1 MKTCQGTR
9 KMVSLCPLFS
19 QRNELSKETQF
30 PNFWH
35 CTALGYPLEAF
46 SAPQQSL
53 TWTESGGIM
62 ANIWA
67 GVGWDGEIVG
77 GQWQPQPVIHLTGT
91 VLPFTDFTLRGFPTC
106 RLLPYSDRKVNSL
119 TSMAQS
125 MVKTAPSRRRAW
137 PQRQHEVSPRIHLKS
152 PVPETDEPKRIIFI

>member
-1 MKTCQGTR
+1 MEGPQRQQKRTDWKMSLWQTLIRVKEQGR
-9 KMVSLCPLFS
+9 WWVFVPLFH
-19 QRNELSKETQF
+19 QRNEWSKERQF

-35 CTALGYPLEAF
+35 YAALGYPLEAF
-46 SAPQQSL
+46 LAPHQSL
-53 TWTESGGIM
+53 TWIESGGIM

-67 GVGWDGEIVG
+67 GVGWDGKMVG
-77 GQWQPQPVIHLTGT
+77 GQWQPQPLIHLTST

-137 PQRQHEVSPRIHLKS
+137 P
-152 PVPETDEPKRIIFI
+152 